1 MSFTMSLTQL
11 ATSMKSSTTRPY
23 RITRIA
29 ALSALGLAL
38 AACGGGGSDG
48 TTAAAPSAVA
58 AQVTTPTTTPALTPT
73 PVAAPVTPPVTPAPA
88 PTPPDSTAADVTFTQ
103 TSFAEGVSID
113 PATGSLYIGTG
124 GASTFALLRATAT
137 ETAFSNWLSA
147 TGIIPGAPTSSPL
160 VVGTRVQGSAIYFCV
175 SSPFPTSSTVWAYN
189 LDTQA
194 KVGQYAMPAG
204 FCNDLAFD
212 AVGNLFATS
221 NRITAGAEAIYKL
234 SAATVASGSAT
245 AADWAT
251 WYSAPAGFAVNG
263 LTFDATGNR
272 LLWADN
278 STTPGNTRIQASATS
293 AAIATATT
301 VISTLAVKVDGLQIN
316 SAGNLLAIDASTGAK
331 LINLATGTPGTVTN
345 LTDGAACRTTVALY
359 KADAWCTDS
368 VGTVIRLVGAGNL

>member
-1 MSFTMSLTQL
+1 MTT
-11 ATSMKSSTTRPY
+11 TSMQCITPAHRIRIISTV
-23 RITRIA
+23 
-29 ALSALGLAL
+29 ALTAHLLLAL
-38 AACGGGGSDG
+38 AACGGGSE
-48 TTAAAPSAVA
+48 TTAAAPVQVRSA
-58 AQVTTPTTTPALTPT
+58 TPATQP
-73 PVAAPVTPPVTPAPA
+73 ASSPVTPPAIVLPA
-88 PTPPDSTAADVTFTQ
+88 TPPDRTAADVTFTQ

-113 PATGSLYIGTG
+113 PATGNLYIGTG
-124 GASTFALLRATAT
+124 GGSTFALLRATAT
-137 ETAFSNWLSA
+137 ETVFSNWLSA
-147 TGIIPGAPTSSPL
+147 TGIIPGAPTTSPL

-175 SSPFPTSSTVWAYN
+175 STPFPATGTVWAYN

-212 AVGNLFATS
+212 AAGNLFATS
-221 NRITAGAEAIYKL
+221 NRITSGSEAIYKL
-234 SAATVASGSAT
+234 SAAKVASGSAT

-263 LTFDATGNR
+263 LTFDSTGNR

-278 STTPGNTRIQASATS
+278 STPPGNTRIQASATS
-293 AAIATATT
+293 AATAIATS
-301 VISTLAVKVDGLQIN
+301 VISALAVRVDGLQIN
-316 SAGNLLAIDASTGAK
+316 SVGNLLAIDATTGAK

-359 KADAWCTDS
+359 KADAWCSDS

>member
-1 MSFTMSLTQL
+1 MSNASRQCISPAHRMG
-11 ATSMKSSTTRPY
+11 
-23 RITRIA
+23 RIA
-29 ALSALGLAL
+29 AVAMAGYLAL
-38 AACGGGGSDG
+38 ALTACGGSG
-48 TTAAAPSAVA
+48 TTAAAPAQAENTPPATQA
-58 AQVTTPTTTPALTPT
+58 ASS
-73 PVAAPVTPPVTPAPA
+73 PVTPPVVVQPVA
-88 PTPPDSTAADVTFTQ
+88 PPDRTAADVTFTQ
-103 TSFAEGVSID
+103 TTFGEGVSID

-137 ETAFSNWLSA
+137 ETAFSNWLGA
-147 TGIIPGAPTSSPL
+147 TGIIPGAPTTSPL

-175 SSPFPTSSTVWAYN
+175 STPFPATGTVWAYN

-212 AVGNLFATS
+212 AAGNLFATS
-221 NRITAGAEAIYKL
+221 NRITSGSEAIYKL
-234 SAATVASGSAT
+234 SAAKVATGSAT

-278 STTPGNTRIQASATS
+278 STPLGNTRIQASATGG
-293 AAIATATT
+293 ATATAT
-301 VISTLAVKVDGLQIN
+301 SVIGTLAMKVDGLQIN
-316 SAGNLLAIDASTGAK
+316 GNGNLLAIDASTGAK
-331 LINLATGTPGTVTN
+331 LINLGTGTLGTVTN

-359 KADAWCTDS
+359 KADAWCSDS
-368 VGTVIRLVGAGNL
+368 TGTVIRLVGAGNL